1 MTAKILFCIYSFF
14 LVAGMVG
21 IAQVSESDALA
32 GYSYLKVDSIENMS
46 LEQKI
51 SLILIPAD
59 HRADGSIV
67 YPGHSKNNT
76 GLWTEFKV
84 LNITKGF
91 KTSDSAVPFPDC
103 RAIQNIDDYQMKSIL
118 RDDLINYLSD
128 NNARGVLAS
137 SSFLFESHSY
147 PSSLLNWPHRYAL
160 WLFSDV
166 RDMFLSIPAARLPK
180 KLFSGNQ
187 PLSTVPSQKDD
198 SDILSPWVDHTG
210 KGDFHFEKLI
220 RQGTLFLTSDY
231 ESDFT
236 RLVRAYRNRMLIEDD
251 LDEGCRKILN
261 TIGKSDEQKD
271 FTTER
276 EIKGWLKEYARRI
289 TFEKGIHLFKR
300 KESPFFPADL
310 SNIRIKVIS
319 DIADTLASS
328 FITMAENHHIV
339 TVADSARADYV
350 LWLYGNESL
359 TGTNLRT
366 KAQKIRNEHPD
377 AGIAIFLGDPHN
389 FFEKNTIPE
398 NIDAVY
404 TGTSNWPVV
413 WEFLSQAV
421 FSGINTAKA
430 SPHEY
435 WLKGIRPL
443 SVRTQKSRLK
453 FGVPEEVAMRTDSL
467 LKIDTL
473 MSEAINEKAVPGGQV
488 LVARDGI
495 VVWNKAYGNHTYN
508 GNRKVAKSDI
518 YDLASITK
526 IAATLP
532 SLMKLH
538 DQKKWSLSDTL
549 GAFFPEVDT
558 TDKASITIRDILLH
572 ESGLI
577 SYIPFYLDAIDKE
590 KLKGSLFSR
599 RFSWL
604 YNIKLDDYVYLNR
617 TISYRDEV
625 FQKFHDQVF
634 SVPVADKLYMNKH
647 YLDTMIVSI
656 ITSPLR
662 RPHDYLYSDLGFYF
676 LGELVPRLSG
686 KPLNQFAREKFFEP
700 LGMINTSFV
709 PLNYFEKERIVP
721 TENDKAFR
729 KQLLHG
735 WVHDPG
741 AAMMGGVAG
750 HAGLFSN
757 AVDVA
762 KIMQM
767 FLNNGNY
774 GGKEYLKAS
783 TVELFTKRYNGSNR
797 RGLGFDKPEPDTSKV
812 SPASRL
818 ASPSSFGHSGFTGTL
833 AWADPETGIIYVF
846 LSNRVHPDQYNKK
859 LIEDNY
865 RTRIQD
871 IVYRS
876 IIRKKDDD

>member
-1 MTAKILFCIYSFF
+1 MAIKILFCIYSIF
-14 LVAGMVG
+14 LVAEMVG
-21 IAQVSESDALA
+21 NAQGFESDALA
-32 GYSYLKVDSIENMS
+32 GYSYQKVNSVENMS

-51 SLILIPAD
+51 SLILVPTG
-59 HRADGSIV
+59 HRADGSMV
-67 YPGHSKNNT
+67 YSGLSKNNA
-76 GLWTEFKV
+76 GFWKEYKV
-84 LNITKGF
+84 LNITEGF
-91 KTSDSAVPFPDC
+91 RTSDSDVPFPDC
-103 RAIQNIDDYQMKSIL
+103 RAIQNINDYRMKSIL
-118 RDDLINYLSD
+118 RDDLIKYLSD

-137 SSFLFESHSY
+137 SSFLFESFSY
-147 PSSLLNWPHRYAL
+147 PSSWLNGSNSYAL

-166 RDMFLSIPAARLPK
+166 RDVFLSIPVTWLPD
-180 KLFSGNQ
+180 KLFSGNE
-187 PLSTVPSQKDD
+187 PLSIIPSQKND
-198 SDILSPWVDHTG
+198 SNVFSPWVDHSG
-210 KGDFHFEKLI
+210 GSDIHFEKRI

-236 RLVRAYRNRMLIEDD
+236 RLVRAYRNKMLIEDD
-251 LDEGCRKILN
+251 LDEGCRKILD
-261 TIGKSDEQKD
+261 TLGKSGKQKN
-271 FTTER
+271 FTTEKQ
-276 EIKGWLKEYARRI
+276 ITCWLKEYARRR
-289 TFEKGIHLFKR
+289 TFEEGIHLFKR
-300 KESPFFPADL
+300 RESPFLPSDL
-310 SNIRIKVIS
+310 RNISIKLVS
-319 DIADTLASS
+319 DIADSLASS
-328 FITMAENHHIV
+328 FISMAENHYTI

-350 LWLYGNESL
+350 FWLYGNKPL
-359 TGTNLRT
+359 TGPNLKTR
-366 KAQKIRNEHPD
+366 AQKIRNENPD
-377 AGIAIFLGDPHN
+377 AEIALFLGDPCN
-389 FFEKNTIPE
+389 YFEKNTIPE
-398 NIDAVY
+398 SVDAVF
-404 TGTSNWPVV
+404 TGTSNWSVV
-413 WEFLSQAV
+413 WEYLSQAV
-421 FSGINTAKA
+421 FSGINTEKA
-430 SPHEY
+430 SPREY

-473 MSEAINEKAVPGGQV
+473 MWEAIKEKAIPGGQV
-488 LVARDGI
+488 LVARDGV
-495 VVWNKAYGNHTYN
+495 VVWNKAYGNHTYK
-508 GNRKVAKSDI
+508 GNRKVAQSDI

-532 SLMKLH
+532 SLMKLY
-538 DQKKWSLSDTL
+538 DQKRWSLSDTL

-572 ESGLI
+572 ESGLV

-617 TISYRDEV
+617 TVSYREDV
-625 FQKFHDQVF
+625 FQKFRDQVF

-647 YLDTMIVSI
+647 YLDTMFVSI

-662 RPHDYLYSDLGFYF
+662 RTHDYLYSDVGFYF
-676 LGELVPRLSG
+676 LGEMVHRLSG
-686 KPLNQFAREKFFEP
+686 KPLNYFAAENFFEP
-700 LGMINTSFV
+700 LGMINTSFL
-709 PLNYFEKERIVP
+709 PLNHFDKERIVP

-757 AVDVA
+757 AGDVA
-762 KIMQM
+762 KMMQM
-767 FLNNGNY
+767 FLNDGRY
-774 GGKEYLKAS
+774 GGKEYLNAS
-783 TVELFTKRYNGSNR
+783 TVELFTKRYNGTNR

-818 ASPSSFGHSGFTGTL
+818 VSSSSFGHSGFTGTL
-833 AWADPETGIIYVF
+833 AWADPENGIIYVF

-859 LIEDNY
+859 LIENNY

-871 IVYRS
+871 IVYHS
-876 IIRKKDDD
+876 IIRKKNDD